1 MSNKPNTPVDTVDV
15 ETTPVVE
22 PTAPVEPEEEKVV
35 TGIVEG
41 CQKLNVRKQPKK
53 LSNGDNVLFVI
64 AKGTEVEIDE
74 KGSTKDWYKVTV
86 KPGKT
91 GFCMKK
97 FIKIES

>member
-1 MSNKPNTPVDTVDV
+1 MSNKPNTPVDV

-22 PTAPVEPEEEKVV
+22 PTATVEPVEEKFV

-53 LSNGDNVLFVI
+53 LSNGDNVI
-64 AKGTEVEIDE
+64 TIITKGTKVTIEEE
-74 KGSTKDWYKVTV
+74 GSTKDWYKVTV
-86 KPGKT
+86 KPGTT